1 MISDES
7 FEPTVHKRETI
18 YEGHVWNV
26 RSDLVELNDFHM
38 TRDYVVHM
46 GAVGVVAINE
56 HAELLL
62 IKQYRHP
69 IGQMMWEVPA
79 GLLDA
84 TNEDP
89 LEAAKRE
96 LLEETGY
103 TASTW
108 NVLLDFASSSGGSTE
123 AVRVYLAQGL
133 TEHPEGKPNGED
145 EESLIE
151 PQWIGVQ
158 DVLDGIWSG
167 AIGNTMLTA
176 GTLALVT
183 ALADPSALRPANA
196 HWALR
201 EHLVK
206 TNRVR
211 LPQ

>member
-18 YEGHVWNV
+18 YEGAVWNV
-26 RSDLVELNDFHM
+26 RSDLVEFNNFDM
-38 TRDYVVHM
+38 QRDYVVHM

-79 GLLDA
+79 GLLDT

-96 LLEETGY
+96 LHEETGY
-103 TASTW
+103 SASTW
-108 NVLLDFASSSGGSTE
+108 NVLVDFASSSGGSTE

-133 TEHPEGKPNGED
+133 TAHPEGKPNGED
-145 EESLIE
+145 EESLLE
-151 PQWIGVQ
+151 PQFIGLQ
-158 DVLDGIWSG
+158 DVLEGIWNG

-196 HWALR
+196 DWPLR